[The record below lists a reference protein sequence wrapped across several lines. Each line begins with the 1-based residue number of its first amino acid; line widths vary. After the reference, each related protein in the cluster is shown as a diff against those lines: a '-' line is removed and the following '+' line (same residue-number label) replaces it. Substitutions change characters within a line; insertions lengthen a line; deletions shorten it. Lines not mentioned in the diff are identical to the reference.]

1 MQYISLLIVL
11 LTYTSINAGSG
22 VYTLSDSLLSK
33 FIEDNYSTLQK
44 YLRRRFRDLDEYD
57 VEDIIQQTFVKML
70 TKGRNDINVK
80 SVSSY
85 IYRSVH
91 NSAIDYFKKNSRV
104 QLVDDD
110 FISQAESVEEQILFQ
125 ELDHAIQDAINSL
138 DEKSK
143 FVFIETELKGRS
155 YENLV
160 EETGEKIGTLL
171 SRKSRAK
178 KKLKSMLEE
187 YMEGE

>member
-110 FISQAESVEEQILFQ
+110 FISQSESVEEQILFQ

-171 SRKSRAK
+171 SRKSRTK

>member
-1 MQYISLLIVL
+1 MGCVK
-11 LTYTSINAGSG
+11 
-22 VYTLSDSLLSK
+22 LSDSLLSK

-44 YLRRRFRDLDEYD
+44 YLRRRFKDLDKYD
-57 VEDIIQQTFVKML
+57 AEDIIQHTFVKML
-70 TKGRNDINVK
+70 SKGRNDVNVK

-91 NSAIDYFKKNSRV
+91 NSAIDYFKKTSRL
-104 QLVDDD
+104 QLVDDE
-110 FISQAESVEEQILFQ
+110 FMSQAESVEDQILFQ
-125 ELDHAIQDAINSL
+125 ELDYMIGEAINSL

-143 FVFIETELKGRS
+143 YVFIETELKGRT
-155 YENLV
+155 YEELV

-178 KKLKSMLEE
+178 KKLKSMLKE
-187 YMEGE
+187 YMEVE